1 MIIPEVT
8 FKTRV
13 GDNEI
18 LGGACAIGGEWKNIT
33 TNELFK
39 NKKIVLFSLPGAFTP
54 TCSSQQLP
62 GYEIKYEE
70 LKKYVD
76 EVYCLSVNDAFVM
89 NKWFTLQECKHVK
102 YLADGSGLLT
112 DRLGMLCKKDNL
124 GFGVRSW
131 RYAAVINNGIVE
143 QMFAEEGKCD
153 NHTEDP
159 YDISSPENVYE
170 KL

>member
-70 LKKYVD
+70 LKKRTGFFAK
-76 EVYCLSVNDAFVM
+76 LRLQWFVI
-89 NKWFTLQECKHVK
+89 FASLRDTLK
-102 YLADGSGLLT
+102 
-112 DRLGMLCKKDNL
+112 
-124 GFGVRSW
+124 
-131 RYAAVINNGIVE
+131 
-143 QMFAEEGKCD
+143 
-153 NHTEDP
+153 
-159 YDISSPENVYE
+159 
-170 KL
+170 